1 MRTIGML
8 RRQAA
13 SVTAWEEALE
23 MAREWEEAHGEAPP
37 EWLIEDWATMVVE
50 RILDNK

>member
-1 MRTIGML
+1 MRTIDL
-8 RRQAA
+8 LVRQAA
-13 SVTAWEEALE
+13 SVAAWKEALV